1 MKISAAKLDQQLAR
15 GLSAAFLV
23 SGDEPL
29 LVSETCDR
37 IRAAARAAGFGER
50 ELSIVERGFDWQALG
65 GSVSNLSLFST
76 RRLVELRLATARPGE
91 AGAKALSRLLEQP
104 DPDRLLLVVT
114 PKLDAAASRSKW
126 VRGLEEQGVHVQ
138 VWPLDRGEL
147 PSWIRRRAAGL
158 GMRLDRDAVALLV
171 ERTEGNLLAAAQ
183 ELDKL
188 AMLVGP
194 VAVDEKAV
202 LASVADSA
210 RFDVY
215 GLSDAVLVGDGQRAL
230 RILGALQREGV
241 EPVLVL
247 WSLARDAALLARL
260 QFALSAGEQPAR
272 AMQQQGVWRR
282 RQPLVSNALG
292 RLSGAVVAQLQRR
305 VAAADRVIKGVQPG
319 APWDALADLALQMA
333 QPRRAA
339 A

>member
-1 MKISAAKLDQQLAR
+1 M
-15 GLSAAFLV
+15 
-23 SGDEPL
+23 
-29 LVSETCDR
+29 
-37 IRAAARAAGFGER
+37 
-50 ELSIVERGFDWQALG
+50 
-65 GSVSNLSLFST
+65 
-76 RRLVELRLATARPGE
+76 
-91 AGAKALSRLLEQP
+91 
-104 DPDRLLLVVT
+104 
-114 PKLDAAASRSKW
+114 
-126 VRGLEEQGVHVQ
+126 
-138 VWPLDRGEL
+138 
-147 PSWIRRRAAGL
+147 
-158 GMRLDRDAVALLV
+158 
-171 ERTEGNLLAAAQ
+171 
-183 ELDKL
+183 
-188 AMLVGP
+188 
-194 VAVDEKAV
+194 
-202 LASVADSA
+202 
-210 RFDVY
+210 Y
-215 GLSDAVLVGDGQRAL
+215 GLSDAVLVGDGRRAL